1 MVSLIFIEAQV
12 ANEANVIS
20 EKAFVY
26 IIDLESG
33 KFFKDEELF
42 RSGYEKRITSELI
55 NRFES
60 DEQYVGNMFKDYKDT
75 LSNLEKERIQDSFN
89 Q

>member
-12 ANEANVIS
+12 ANESNVIS

-33 KFFKDEELF
+33 KFFKGDELF
-42 RSGYEKRITSELI
+42 RSGYEKMLTAELI

-60 DEQYVGNMFKDYKDT
+60 DEQYVGSMFKDYTDT